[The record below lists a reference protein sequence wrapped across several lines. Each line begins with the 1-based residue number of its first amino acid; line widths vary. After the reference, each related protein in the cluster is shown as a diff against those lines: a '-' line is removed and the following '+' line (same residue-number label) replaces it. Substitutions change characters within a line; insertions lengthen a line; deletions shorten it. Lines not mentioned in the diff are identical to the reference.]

1 MGRIWACRVVWLL
14 LPGAGS
20 CVLEGDSTAPG
31 GGYAKTACRGRE
43 WLKYPKKIKRLLFN
57 KLLDNETLDAYN

>member
-14 LPGAGS
+14 LPGGGS
-20 CVLEGDSTAPG
+20 WFQKVDGNTPG